1 MENLPD
7 LITFPPFTPMA
18 EENLNNVNLKLLK
31 DTELKARANGNSFP
45 TKKVITGHLTLKG
58 SPEFEATVAS
68 NLSNFTLQADEP
80 PALGGSGVNPTPLT
94 YLLFGLVSCFTT
106 SLANQC
112 AIAGLKLNNLE
123 VTGTMNY
130 DLGPVVTEADA
141 PIVKDVTLSVKSD
154 RDLTEMI
161 KKARRHCPS
170 LFAIENPIRTTI
182 VQEKS

>member
-1 MENLPD
+1 MG
-7 LITFPPFTPMA
+7 
-18 EENLNNVNLKLLK
+18 EEYLNNVNLKLLK
-31 DTELKARANGNSFP
+31 ETESKAKGNGNSFP
-45 TKKVITGHLTLKG
+45 TKKVITGRLTLRG

-106 SLANQC
+106 TLANQC
-112 AIAGLKLNNLE
+112 TISGIKLEKLE

-130 DLGPVVTEADA
+130 DLGPVVTESDA
-141 PIVKDVTLSVKSD
+141 PIVKDVTLSLKSD
-154 RDLTEMI
+154 KDLTEMI
-161 KKARRHCPS
+161 KKARKHCPS
-170 LFAIENPIRTTI
+170 LFAIENPIKTTI

>member
-1 MENLPD
+1 MG
-7 LITFPPFTPMA
+7 
-18 EENLNNVNLKLLK
+18 EEYLNNVNLKLLK
-31 DTELKARANGNSFP
+31 ETESKAKVNGNSFP
-45 TKKVITGHLTLKG
+45 TKKVITGRLTLRG

-106 SLANQC
+106 TLANQC
-112 AIAGLKLNNLE
+112 AISGIKLEKLE

-130 DLGPVVTEADA
+130 DLGPVVTESDA
-141 PIVKDVTLSVKSD
+141 PIVKDVTLSLKSD
-154 RDLTEMI
+154 KDLTEMI
-161 KKARRHCPS
+161 KKARKHCPS
-170 LFAIENPIRTTI
+170 LFAIENPIKTTI